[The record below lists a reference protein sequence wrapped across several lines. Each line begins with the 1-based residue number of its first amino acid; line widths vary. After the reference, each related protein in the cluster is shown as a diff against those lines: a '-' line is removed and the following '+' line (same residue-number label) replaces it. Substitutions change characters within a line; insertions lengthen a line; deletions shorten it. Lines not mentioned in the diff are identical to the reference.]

1 MEVQSCLSLTCK
13 SQLADDVKHLCCCL
27 LLADACC
34 MLPECC
40 ADDAGCLCHAW
51 SSSLML
57 CWPAAAAGWHALY
70 ICGLGSALT
79 QILTSKPNPKLTQ
92 TLTVLLVSCSNLCG
106 AQPWMASWQ
115 SRVGGISAR
124 LAYQPCPA
132 CCMPQVMALA
142 HCLLQ
147 ETGLGLSQLF

>member
-57 CWPAAAAGWHALY
+57 CWPAATAGWHALY

-92 TLTVLLVSCSNLCG
+92 TLTVLLVSCSKRNPGWPVGKVGLVAYLQDWHINH
-106 AQPWMASWQ
+106 AQPA
-115 SRVGGISAR
+115 A
-124 LAYQPCPA
+124 CPKLWPLPTA
-132 CCMPQVMALA
+132 CCKKQP
-142 HCLLQ
+142 
-147 ETGLGLSQLF
+147 